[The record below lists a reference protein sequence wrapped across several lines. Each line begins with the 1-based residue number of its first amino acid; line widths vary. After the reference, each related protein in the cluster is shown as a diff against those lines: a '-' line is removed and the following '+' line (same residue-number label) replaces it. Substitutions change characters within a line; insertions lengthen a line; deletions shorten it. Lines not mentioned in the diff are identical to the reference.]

1 MDKHPKS
8 TIEDGAACCDS
19 RKPLAGSM
27 TLMHAHINDTH
38 ERYLPVAVT
47 PGNAT
52 AQTGDPGRE
61 EASFSRV
68 GKVDGYAVLASALQQ
83 LRVWCAC
90 RHWVISVMSRLSS
103 RLPRDG
109 DIVNTGCQP

>member
-8 TIEDGAACCDS
+8 TIEDGAASCDS
-19 RKPLAGSM
+19 RKPSAGSM
-27 TLMHAHINDTH
+27 TITRAHINDTH
-38 ERYLPVAVT
+38 GRYLPVTVA

-68 GKVDGYAVLASALQQ
+68 GKVDGYAVLASALRQ
-83 LRVWCAC
+83 LHVRCERRLWVP
-90 RHWVISVMSRLSS
+90 WVISRLSS
-103 RLPRDG
+103 PLLYDG
-109 DIVNTGCQP
+109 DIVNIGCQP